1 MFNFMDLLKGIGSM
15 FGGGGSDSKAIS
27 PIGTM
32 GTASVPEQQAANN
45 YGLMPAI
52 GKQGASMT
60 GPAGKIGMQY
70 ANAGL
75 QAPEVPNMMAML
87 QGVQQQQQ
95 QPRNMSVT
103 QLINMMRGG

>member
-1 MFNFMDLLKGIGSM
+1 MFNFLGLLQGA
-15 FGGGGSDSKAIS
+15 GGSRL
-27 PIGTM
+27 G
-32 GTASVPEQQAANN
+32 E
-45 YGLMPAI
+45 AI
-52 GKQGASMT
+52 GKQGAGMT

-87 QGVQQQQQ
+87 QGIQQQQQ
-95 QPRNMSVT
+95 QPRGLPIT